1 MIVTLI
7 SGVLLLVLVVVL
19 LIGATKRTKAHKKIA
34 ALPMDGIRL
43 RGLLPLMLVLVE
55 QMRIA
60 ARFPIFFHKLQSS
73 VQRGE
78 GLRDSAERTMLFMAQ
93 MLLYAVLL
101 LIFGCAMAIGNGGSV
116 AWLAIGVGM
125 AVVLPFALIKDLAAK
140 VKKREDKILM
150 ELPEMLNKIVLLVGA
165 GETVQQAIVRCS
177 QQKEGSDHP
186 LYKELDRMVT
196 EWRSG
201 DPFHQAFEQFGKRC
215 GVQDA
220 TVFVTTVLL
229 NHKRGGG
236 EFAMA
241 LRDLS
246 RTLWDKRKALGRI
259 QGEKASSKLVFPM
272 VLILLVVMLMV
283 GGPAMMLIQM

>member
-1 MIVTLI
+1 MLVTAC
-7 SGVLLLVLVVVL
+7 SGLLLLAAACAL
-19 LIGATKRTKAHKKIA
+19 LFALAKRQPVHRKIA
-34 ALPMDGIRL
+34 ALPMEGIRM
-43 RGLLPLMLVLVE
+43 RGLLAPMLVLVE
-55 QMRIA
+55 RMRLA
-60 ARFPIFFHKLQSS
+60 ARFPIFFHRLQSS

-78 GLRDSAERTMLFMAQ
+78 GLRSSTERTMLFLTH
-93 MLLYAVLL
+93 MLLHAVLML
-101 LIFGCAMAIGNGGSV
+101 TFGCVMAIANHGSA
-116 AWLAIGVGM
+116 AWLAIGLGL
-125 AVVLPFALIKDLAAK
+125 AAVLPIALIKDLASK
-140 VKKREDKILM
+140 VKRREEAVLL

-177 QQKEGSDHP
+177 QQKEGVDHP
-186 LYKELDRMVT
+186 LYKELDRMVA

-236 EFAMA
+236 EFALA

-246 RTLWDKRKALGRI
+246 RTLWEKRKALGRI
-259 QGEKASSKLVFPM
+259 QGERASSKMVFPM
-272 VLILLVVMLMV
+272 ALILFVVMLMV

>member
-1 MIVTLI
+1 MIVIGI
-7 SGVLLLVLVVVL
+7 SGAILIGLAALLLM
-19 LIGATKRTKAHKKIA
+19 ASAKRTQAHKLVA
-34 ALPMDGIRL
+34 ALQMDGIRM
-43 RGLLPLMLVLVE
+43 RNLLPPMLVLVE
-55 QMRIA
+55 QARIA

-78 GLRDSAERTMLFMAQ
+78 GLRGSAERTMLFMAQ
-93 MLLYAVLL
+93 MLLYTLL
-101 LIFGCAMAIGNGGSV
+101 LLVFGCVMAIANGGSA
-116 AWLAIGVGM
+116 AWLVMGGVL
-125 AVVLPFALIKDLAAK
+125 AVVLPFALIKDLASK
-140 VKKREDKILM
+140 VKQREEKILL
-150 ELPEMLNKIVLLVGA
+150 ELPELLNKIVLLVGA
-165 GETVQQAIVRCS
+165 GETVQQAIFRCS

-196 EWRSG
+196 ECRSG

-220 TVFVTTVLL
+220 TIFVTTVLL

-272 VLILLVVMLMV
+272 VLILFVVMLMV

>member
-1 MIVTLI
+1 M
-7 SGVLLLVLVVVL
+7 
-19 LIGATKRTKAHKKIA
+19 K
-34 ALPMDGIRL
+34 
-43 RGLLPLMLVLVE
+43 
-55 QMRIA
+55 
-60 ARFPIFFHKLQSS
+60 
-73 VQRGE
+73 QRE
-78 GLRDSAERTMLFMAQ
+78 E
-93 MLLYAVLL
+93 
-101 LIFGCAMAIGNGGSV
+101 
-116 AWLAIGVGM
+116 
-125 AVVLPFALIKDLAAK
+125 
-140 VKKREDKILM
+140 KILL

-165 GETVQQAIVRCS
+165 GETVQQAIFRCS

-196 EWRSG
+196 ECRSG

-220 TVFVTTVLL
+220 TIFVTTVLL

-272 VLILLVVMLMV
+272 VLILFVVMLMV

>member
-1 MIVTLI
+1 MIVTI
-7 SGVLLLVLVVVL
+7 VSSLLLLALAAAL
-19 LIGATKRTKAHKKIA
+19 LLASAQRTPAHRKIA
-34 ALPMDGIRL
+34 ALQMDGIRM
-43 RGLLPLMLVLVE
+43 RGLLPPMLVLVE
-55 QMRIA
+55 RMRVA

-93 MLLYAVLL
+93 MLLYALL
-101 LIFGCAMAIGNGGSV
+101 VAAAGCGMAIANGGAA
-116 AWLAIGVGM
+116 AWLAIGLGM
-125 AVVLPFALIKDLAAK
+125 AVLLPFALIKDLASK
-140 VKKREDKILM
+140 VKQREERILM
-150 ELPEMLNKIVLLVGA
+150 ELPELLNKIVLLVGA
-165 GETVQQAIVRCS
+165 GETVQQAIFRCS
-177 QQKEGSDHP
+177 KQKEGSDHP
-186 LYKELDRMVT
+186 LYKELDRMVA
-196 EWRSG
+196 ECRSG

-246 RTLWDKRKALGRI
+246 RTLWDKRKSLGRI
-259 QGEKASSKLVFPM
+259 QGEKASSKMVFPM

>member
-1 MIVTLI
+1 MLVTAF
-7 SGVLLLVLVVVL
+7 SGMLLLILAAAL
-19 LIGATKRTKAHKKIA
+19 LAAWTKRQPAHNKVA
-34 ALPMDGIRL
+34 VLPMEGIRM
-43 RGLLPLMLVLVE
+43 RRLLPPMLVLVE
-55 QMRIA
+55 RMRIA

-93 MLLYAVLL
+93 MLLYALL
-101 LIFGCAMAIGNGGSV
+101 LIVFGCIMAIANSGSA
-116 AWLAIGVGM
+116 AWLLIGLGLAI
-125 AVVLPFALIKDLAAK
+125 VLPFALIKDLASK
-140 VKKREDKILM
+140 VKQREEKILL

-165 GETVQQAIVRCS
+165 GETVQQAIIRCS

-246 RTLWDKRKALGRI
+246 RTLWEKRKSLGRI
-259 QGEKASSKLVFPM
+259 QGEKASSKMVFPM
-272 VLILLVVMLMV
+272 MLILIVVMLMV

>member
-1 MIVTLI
+1 MIVTGI
-7 SGVLLLVLVVVL
+7 SGVILIVLAALLLM
-19 LIGATKRTKAHKKIA
+19 ASAKRTQAHKLVA
-34 ALPMDGIRL
+34 ALPMDGIRM
-43 RGLLPLMLVLVE
+43 RNLLPPMLVLVE
-55 QMRIA
+55 QARIA

-78 GLRDSAERTMLFMAQ
+78 GLRGSAERTMLFMAQ
-93 MLLYAVLL
+93 MLLYTLL
-101 LIFGCAMAIGNGGSV
+101 LLVFGCVMAIANGGSA
-116 AWLAIGVGM
+116 AWLVMGGVL
-125 AVVLPFALIKDLAAK
+125 AVVLPFALIKDLASK
-140 VKKREDKILM
+140 VKQREEKILL

-165 GETVQQAIVRCS
+165 GETVQQAIFRCS

-196 EWRSG
+196 ECRSG

-220 TVFVTTVLL
+220 TIFVTTVLL

-272 VLILLVVMLMV
+272 VLILFVVMLMV

>member
-1 MIVTLI
+1 MVTGI
-7 SGVLLLVLVVVL
+7 SGAILIGLAVLLLTASV
-19 LIGATKRTKAHKKIA
+19 KRTQAHKQIA
-34 ALPMDGIRL
+34 ALPMEGIRL
-43 RGLLPLMLVLVE
+43 RSLLPPMLVLTE
-55 QMRIA
+55 QARIA

-78 GLRDSAERTMLFMAQ
+78 GLRGSAERTMLFMAQ
-93 MLLYAVLL
+93 MLLYTLL
-101 LIFGCAMAIGNGGSV
+101 LLVFGCVMAIANGGSI
-116 AWLAIGVGM
+116 AWLIMGCVL
-125 AVVLPFALIKDLAAK
+125 AVVLPFALIKDLASK
-140 VKKREDKILM
+140 VKQREEKILL

-165 GETVQQAIVRCS
+165 GETVQQAIFRCS

-196 EWRSG
+196 ECRSG

-220 TVFVTTVLL
+220 TIFVTTVLL

-246 RTLWDKRKALGRI
+246 RTLWDKRKAMGRI

-272 VLILLVVMLMV
+272 VLILFVVMLMV

>member
-1 MIVTLI
+1 MIVMGI
-7 SGVLLLVLVVVL
+7 SCVLLLGVAVL
-19 LIGATKRTKAHKKIA
+19 LIGASAKRTKAHQQIA

-43 RGLLPLMLVLVE
+43 RKLLPTLLVLVE
-55 QMRIA
+55 QARIA

-78 GLRDSAERTMLFMAQ
+78 GLRGSAERTMLFMAQ
-93 MLLYAVLL
+93 MLLYMLMLL
-101 LIFGCAMAIGNGGSV
+101 AFGCVMAIANGGSV
-116 AWLAIGVGM
+116 SWLVIGIALGII
-125 AVVLPFALIKDLAAK
+125 LPFALIKDLASK
-140 VKKREDKILM
+140 VKQREEKILL
-150 ELPEMLNKIVLLVGA
+150 ELPELLNKIVLLVGA
-165 GETVQQAIVRCS
+165 GETVQQAILRCS
-177 QQKEGSDHP
+177 KQKEDSDHP

-196 EWRSG
+196 ECRSG

-220 TVFVTTVLL
+220 TIFVTTILM

-236 EFAMA
+236 EFVLA

-246 RTLWDKRKALGRI
+246 RNLWDKRKALGRI
-259 QGEKASSKLVFPM
+259 QGEKASSKMVFPM
-272 VLILLVVMLMV
+272 VLILFVVMLMV

>member
-1 MIVTLI
+1 MIVMGI
-7 SGVLLLVLVVVL
+7 SGSLLLGLIVLLLL
-19 LIGATKRTKAHKKIA
+19 AAAKRTKAHRQIA

-43 RGLLPLMLVLVE
+43 RRLLPIMLVLVE
-55 QMRIA
+55 QARIA

-78 GLRDSAERTMLFMAQ
+78 GLRGSAERTMLFMAQ
-93 MLLYAVLL
+93 MLLYTLL
-101 LIFGCAMAIGNGGSV
+101 LLAFGCVMAIANGGSA
-116 AWLAIGVGM
+116 AWLVMGVALGII
-125 AVVLPFALIKDLAAK
+125 LPFALIKDLAAK
-140 VKKREDKILM
+140 VKQREEKILL
-150 ELPEMLNKIVLLVGA
+150 ELPEMLNKVVLLVGA
-165 GETVQQAIVRCS
+165 GETVQQAIFRCS

-196 EWRSG
+196 ECRSG

-220 TVFVTTVLL
+220 TIFVTTVLL

>member
-1 MIVTLI
+1 M
-7 SGVLLLVLVVVL
+7 
-19 LIGATKRTKAHKKIA
+19 IA
-34 ALPMDGIRL
+34 ALPMDGVRM
-43 RGLLPLMLVLVE
+43 RRMLPPMLVLVE
-55 QMRIA
+55 RMRIA

-93 MLLYAVLL
+93 MLLYAILL
-101 LIFGCAMAIGNGGSV
+101 LIFGCMMAIANNGSTT
-116 AWLAIGVGM
+116 WLVIGLGL
-125 AVVLPFALIKDLAAK
+125 AVVLPFALIKDLASK
-140 VKKREDKILM
+140 VKQREEKILL
-150 ELPEMLNKIVLLVGA
+150 ELPEMLNKIVLLVSA
-165 GETVQQAIVRCS
+165 GETLQQAIVRCS

-186 LYKELDRMVT
+186 LYKELERMVT

-246 RTLWDKRKALGRI
+246 RTLWEKRKSLGRI
-259 QGEKASSKLVFPM
+259 QGEKASSKMVFPM
-272 VLILLVVMLMV
+272 VLILFVVMLMV
-283 GGPAMMLIQM
+283 GGPAIMLIQM

>member
-1 MIVTLI
+1 MTAAAALI
-7 SGVLLLVLVVVL
+7 LLLALAAL
-19 LIGATKRTKAHKKIA
+19 LLYALTKRTKEHRYIA
-34 ALPMDGIRL
+34 ALPMEGIRI
-43 RGLLPLMLVLVE
+43 RALLPPMLALVE
-55 QMRIA
+55 KLKVA

-78 GLRDSAERTMLFMAQ
+78 GLRESAERTMLFLAQ
-93 MLLYAVLL
+93 MLLYALLLVAFGCVMALLSGGSAMWLLIGAGLGVLL
-101 LIFGCAMAIGNGGSV
+101 PA
-116 AWLAIGVGM
+116 
-125 AVVLPFALIKDLAAK
+125 ALIKDLAAK
-140 VKKREDKILM
+140 VKKREEQILM

-165 GETVQQAIVRCS
+165 GETVQQALLRCS
-177 QQKEGSDHP
+177 QQKEGSGHP
-186 LYKELDRMVT
+186 LYKELERMVG

-215 GVQDA
+215 GVQES

-236 EFAMA
+236 EFALA

-272 VLILLVVMLMV
+272 VLIFGVVLLMV